1 MQACINPPSKPGP
14 GRACARHAS
23 GAAAGRRARAGFT
36 LLEMVVALSVFII
49 IIAGVFSIA
58 QGTME
63 LSSDMTE
70 AQERSMIR
78 QNFIEFLRE
87 SFRRLPGEAEITME
101 VSASRGAYVPAIS
114 VFNGGDAFSP
124 GPAIPPDASVELYA
138 DEMPGGYLRVGLRLS
153 DADETSQR
161 RSNLGLAP
169 KRRKPGPNDV
179 VLPLIERVAKFEWQF
194 YSPQTQKWEKSWKDG
209 GRPLFAELLFALD
222 DGQVSRSVFWIPPI
236 MKRNPLGLPGQQA
249 PTLGPDGQ
257 PLANGALPPGGTQPQ
272 PGTLP
277 NNNVPRGDVR

>member
-1 MQACINPPSKPGP
+1 MQIPLKKAG
-14 GRACARHAS
+14 GAS
-23 GAAAGRRARAGFT
+23 SRAGFT
-36 LLEMVVALSVFII
+36 LLEMVVALAVFVI

-58 QGTME
+58 KGTME

-101 VSASRGAYVPAIS
+101 VTAQRGAYVPSIA

-138 DEMPGGYLRVGLRLS
+138 DEMPGGYLRVGLRLY
-153 DADETSQR
+153 DADETNQR
-161 RSNLGLAP
+161 RNNLGQGS

-179 VLPLIERVAKFEWQF
+179 VLPLIERVMKFEWKF
-194 YSPQTQKWEKSWKDG
+194 YNAQSQKWETVWKSQD
-209 GRPLFAELLFALD
+209 GRPMFAELQFALD
-222 DGQVSRSVFWIPPI
+222 DGQVGRSVFWIPPI
-236 MKRNPLGLPGQQA
+236 LKHNPMGNQA
-249 PTLGPDGQ
+249 PGAPGIGPDGQ
-257 PLANGALPPGGTQPQ
+257 PLPGGGGGVPPGGEG
-272 PGTLP
+272 GTTP
-277 NNNVPRGDVR
+277 PPVAR